1 MTAADVVLIGI
12 FGLMLGSFLNVC
24 ISRLPKGQSIVRPPS
39 HCFSCNA
46 PIRWYDNIPVVS
58 YLILGGRCRA
68 CRAPYSPRHLFV
80 ELVTGIVFAW
90 LAWTFGD
97 NRLLLGS
104 RLIFAALLIALF
116 ATDLETQRL
125 PNVLTLPG
133 IALGLLFSVWLPPGP
148 QSALLGAALGACV
161 LLAIRWL
168 WKRAMGVDAMG
179 LGDVKMMAM
188 IGAFLGWR
196 QVWLVLFL
204 SSISGALLGLL
215 LMMTRGRSV
224 QSKLPFG
231 TFLAVAAFVAALR
244 GDAIVSW
251 YVGLYR

>member
-1 MTAADVVLIGI
+1 MTPAGVVFVGI

-39 HCFSCNA
+39 HCFSCNT
-46 PIRWYDNIPVVS
+46 PIHWYDNIPVVS

-68 CRAPYSPRHLFV
+68 CRAPYSPRYLFV
-80 ELVTGIVFAW
+80 ELITGLVFAW
-90 LAWTFGD
+90 LAWAYGD
-97 NRLLLGS
+97 NPPLLGS
-104 RLIFAALLIALF
+104 RLVFAGLLIALF

-133 IALGLLFSVWLPPGP
+133 IALGLVFSIWLPPGI
-148 QSALLGAALGACV
+148 QSSLIGAALGAFV

-188 IGAFLGWR
+188 IGAFLGWQ

-204 SSISGALLGLL
+204 SSISGAVLGMLF
-215 LMMTRGRSV
+215 MTRGRSV

-231 TFLAVAAFVAALR
+231 TFLALAAFVAALR
-244 GDAIVSW
+244 GEAIVSW
-251 YVGLYR
+251 YVGLYK

>member
-1 MTAADVVLIGI
+1 MTPAGVVFVGI

-39 HCFSCNA
+39 HCFSCNT

-58 YLILGGRCRA
+58 YLILGGKCRA
-68 CRAPYSPRHLFV
+68 CRAPYSPRYLFV
-80 ELVTGIVFAW
+80 ELITGIVFAW
-90 LAWTFGD
+90 LAWAYGD
-97 NRLLLGS
+97 NPPLLGA
-104 RLIFAALLIALF
+104 RLVFAGLLIALF

-133 IALGLLFSVWLPPGP
+133 IALGLVFSLWLPPGI
-148 QSALLGAALGACV
+148 QSSLIGAALGAFV

-188 IGAFLGWR
+188 IGAFLGWQ

-204 SSISGALLGLL
+204 SSISGAVLGMLL
-215 LMMTRGRSV
+215 MTRGRSV

-231 TFLAVAAFVAALR
+231 TFLALAAFVAALR
-244 GDAIVSW
+244 GEAIVSW